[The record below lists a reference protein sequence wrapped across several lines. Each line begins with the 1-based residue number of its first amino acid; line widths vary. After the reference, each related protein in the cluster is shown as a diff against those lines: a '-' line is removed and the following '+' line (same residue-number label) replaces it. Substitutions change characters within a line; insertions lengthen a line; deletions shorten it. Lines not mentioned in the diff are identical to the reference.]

1 MTDTIFLSLQFI
13 QVLCIKL
20 KRLIGVA
27 INKIN
32 KTIQHIK
39 QITQNFLNYLNSDCL
54 FLPLILE
61 IVISL
66 RIKAT
71 GISPI

>member
-20 KRLIGVA
+20 KRLIGVG

-32 KTIQHIK
+32 KTTQHIK
-39 QITQNFLNYLNSDCL
+39 QITQIFLNYLNTGCL